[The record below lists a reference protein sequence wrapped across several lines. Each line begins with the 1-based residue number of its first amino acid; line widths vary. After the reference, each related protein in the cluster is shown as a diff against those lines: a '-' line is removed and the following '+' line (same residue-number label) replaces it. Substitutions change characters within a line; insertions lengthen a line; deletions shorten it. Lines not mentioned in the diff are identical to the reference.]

1 MPLSGATILA
11 AALAPRMLAES
22 GPRLTLG
29 AGLGLPTIGSTWL
42 ATAASGESYL
52 GGLLPPTLLF
62 GLGLGFTFVPATYLA
77 IHELETRQRGM
88 GSALLDT
95 SQQLGGAV
103 GLALVMTL
111 VDSRIGD
118 AAPVQLAGETSASG
132 YRLGFAATAGLPNA
146 ATAMGRGAIT
156 TTSHP
161 PAPRRCSALS
171 LFAPRD

>member
-1 MPLSGATILA
+1 MSMPLLSIKDLSV
-11 AALAPRMLAES
+11 EF
-22 GPRLTLG
+22 
-29 AGLGLPTIGSTWL
+29 GSPHNPL
-42 ATAASGESYL
+42 RVVDSV
-52 GGLLPPTLLF
+52 
-62 GLGLGFTFVPATYLA
+62 GFE
-77 IHELETRQRGM
+77 IEM
-88 GSALLDT
+88 
-95 SQQLGGAV
+95 GGAV

-146 ATAMGRGAIT
+146 ATAVGRGAIT